1 MTCEDEQATAV
12 VTKSI
17 TFPKMES
24 ARAGVA
30 NSFGIDEE
38 PKNWGTKQINTKSVL
53 YCTERTGDCVYRK
66 CMANNNVKKGRA
78 GATHDGVEI
87 RDGKRGT
94 IRVTLISG
102 ANQSGKKRLAKA
114 TLASVVKEMD
124 KPRLAASVER
134 EISKKNRPAILE
146 GVQK

>member
-1 MTCEDEQATAV
+1 
-12 VTKSI
+12 
-17 TFPKMES
+17 
-24 ARAGVA
+24 
-30 NSFGIDEE
+30 
-38 PKNWGTKQINTKSVL
+38 
-53 YCTERTGDCVYRK
+53 
-66 CMANNNVKKGRA
+66 MANNNVKKGRA

-134 EISKKNRPAILE
+134 EISKKSRPAILE
-146 GVQK
+146 TVQK